1 MGFARQPEA
10 AQAELEKV
18 SALEHALE
26 PALTHAGWLVGCARS
41 LGPGAPGPVTWA
53 SAGSSGRCWVSTVH
67 RCTVLVLVLCAVC
80 RVDASFG
87 LWTLDSASAGCGGG
101 VHGGAGGCKG
111 RYIFLRA

>member
-53 SAGSSGRCWVSTVH
+53 SAGSSGRCWVSTVY

-87 LWTLDSASAGCGGG
+87 LWIVLVLDAAGVYMGALGG
-101 VHGGAGGCKG
+101 VKG
-111 RYIFLRA
+111 DIYFLRA